1 MEREKEFSK
10 EPSYIERLKNLTIE
24 ELIDYKKFLLEDYN
38 KIEKNIHIVNTILDE
53 YGVEQEEL

>member
-38 KIEKNIHIVNTILDE
+38 KIDKNIHIVNTILDE

>member
-10 EPSYIERLKNLTIE
+10 EPSYVERLKNLTIE

-53 YGVEQEEL
+53 YGVERDE